1 MKQHRSEVSFATLSS
16 LDAPVS
22 FWRGI
27 PFGLQHVLAMF
38 VANLAPIFLVAA
50 AGHMSA
56 TDSARIIQSGL
67 LVAGL
72 GTCLQLY
79 GIWRIGSRLP
89 MVTGISFTYVAAA
102 IAIVGQQGYGA
113 VVGAVLVG
121 GLLEV
126 ALGLTAQY
134 WARFVPPVVSAVVV
148 TSIGVLAAFRGRRKL
163 RRRIR
168 RAGFRQLA
176 ESHAR
181 HGLVGRLPCVPT
193 AHERRGQAAFR
204 AVRSGGGLP
213 AGTVLRQS
221 GFHRIRASAGGEPA
235 HVHAVQAGI
244 RLGCH
249 HLDRF
254 ALRRLVRRSAG
265 RYRGADQGRPRPYPP
280 PRGRRLAPS
289 PATA

>member
-1 MKQHRSEVSFATLSS
+1 MAHRI
-16 LDAPVS
+16 APADGHRHLVHLCG
-22 FWRGI
+22 RGDRHRG
-27 PFGLQHVLAMF
+27 P
-38 VANLAPIFLVAA
+38 
-50 AGHMSA
+50 
-56 TDSARIIQSGL
+56 ARLWGRGGRG
-67 LVAGL
+67 A
-72 GTCLQLY
+72 
-79 GIWRIGSRLP
+79 RRRPARSRLGP
-89 MVTGISFTYVAAA
+89 HGPVL
-102 IAIVGQQGYGA
+102 GA
-113 VVGAVLVG
+113 VRASG
-121 GLLEV
+121 GV
-126 ALGLTAQY
+126 RCGGHVD
-134 WARFVPPVVSAVVV
+134 W
-148 TSIGVLAAFRGRRKL
+148 VLAAFRGRRKL